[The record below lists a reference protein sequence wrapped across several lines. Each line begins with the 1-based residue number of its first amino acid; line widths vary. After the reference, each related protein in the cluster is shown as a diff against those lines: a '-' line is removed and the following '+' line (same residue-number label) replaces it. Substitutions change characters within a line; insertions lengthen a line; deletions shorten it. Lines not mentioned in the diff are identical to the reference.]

1 MRLKHIL
8 KPTVA
13 EVSPTATSETCN
25 PTRLKTAKTSKT
37 GKSYNFYRFRGGL
50 DPLSN
55 PPQTL
60 S

>member
-25 PTRLKTAKTSKT
+25 PTRLRRVETSKIAVY
-37 GKSYNFYRFRGGL
+37 YNFYRFRGGL
-50 DPLSN
+50 DPL
-55 PPQTL
+55 
-60 S
+60 